1 MLTHAST
8 TNPFIAGSSVHNQ
21 RIERL
26 WRDVFRCVLSVYHQL
41 FYYLEERGK
50 LDPLSEKD
58 LYSLHLVYLN
68 RINIAL
74 KAFQDG
80 WNNHA
85 ITTEHS
91 MTPLQL
97 FTSGILLNEHESVR
111 VTVDPAQLNT
121 SEEELDIPDGISVPS
136 IPRPIPQGDA
146 RRIQAFVE
154 SADQEQNDY
163 GIELYDMVRALVH
176 ERS

>member
-8 TNPFIAGSSVHNQ
+8 PNPFIAGSSVQNQ
-21 RIERL
+21 QIECL
-26 WRDVFRCVLSVYHQL
+26 WCDVFRCVLSVYHHL
-41 FYYLEERGK
+41 FYYLEGEN
-50 LDPLSEKD
+50 LTHALADKD

-68 RINIAL
+68 RINITL

-97 FTSGILLNEHESVR
+97 FTSGILLNEQESVR

-121 SEEELDIPDGISVPS
+121 SQEELEIPDGISVPS
-136 IPRPIPQGDA
+136 IPRPISQDDA
-146 RRIQAFVE
+146 RRLQAFVE

-163 GIELYDMVRALVH
+163 GIELYDMIRGLVH

>member
-8 TNPFIAGSSVHNQ
+8 THPFIAGSSVHNQ

-50 LDPLSEKD
+50 LDPLSDKD

-68 RINIAL
+68 RINITL

-97 FTSGILLNEHESVR
+97 FTSGILLNEQESVC

-121 SEEELDIPDGISVPS
+121 SQEELEIPDGISVPS
-136 IPRPIPQGDA
+136 IPRPISQDDA
-146 RRIQAFVE
+146 RHLQAFVE
-154 SADQEQNDY
+154 SADHEQNDY
-163 GIELYDMVRALVH
+163 GIELYDMIRGLVH
-176 ERS
+176 ERF

>member
-1 MLTHAST
+1 MR
-8 TNPFIAGSSVHNQ
+8 NQ

-26 WRDVFRCVLSVYHQL
+26 WCDVFRCVLSVYHQL
-41 FYYLEERGK
+41 FYYLEEMGK

-85 ITTEHS
+85 ITTEDS

-97 FTSGILLNEHESVR
+97 FTSGILLNEHESVI
-111 VTVDPAQLNT
+111 VSL
-121 SEEELDIPDGISVPS
+121 
-136 IPRPIPQGDA
+136 
-146 RRIQAFVE
+146 
-154 SADQEQNDY
+154 
-163 GIELYDMVRALVH
+163 
-176 ERS
+176 

>member
-1 MLTHAST
+1 MTHAL
-8 TNPFIAGSSVHNQ
+8 A
-21 RIERL
+21 
-26 WRDVFRCVLSVYHQL
+26 D
-41 FYYLEERGK
+41 
-50 LDPLSEKD
+50 KD

-68 RINIAL
+68 RINITL

-97 FTSGILLNEHESVR
+97 FTSGILLNEQESVR
-111 VTVDPAQLNT
+111 VTADPAQLNT
-121 SEEELDIPDGISVPS
+121 SQEELEIPDGISVPS
-136 IPRPIPQGDA
+136 IPRPISQDDA
-146 RRIQAFVE
+146 RHLQAFVE

-163 GIELYDMVRALVH
+163 GIELYDMIRGLVH